1 MTTVVWNTEVLAAD
15 TLHRAG
21 NHYGENANKIFIPEK
36 TVLFEGAALV
46 AAAGAGAVY
55 LLKDWW
61 KFMCASACSVQALEQ
76 KMQSTLAHV
85 TVPMDR
91 QGFLI
96 LTVNRCFKVEIS
108 EKKASHS
115 DVTGV
120 PTAIGT
126 GARVALPLI
135 EEFGVFT
142 AIARAARLDEANTNS
157 QVTWINR
164 QLGST
169 LKSATGEEMA
179 RARLEDRLLQFRIP
193 KCLWRRQQ
201 CL

>member
-1 MTTVVWNTEVLAAD
+1 MTTIVWNTEVMAAD
-15 TLHRAG
+15 TLHRSG
-21 NHYGENANKIFIPEK
+21 NSYGEDANKIFTPEK

-46 AAAGAGAVY
+46 AAAGAGEVF

-61 KFMCASACSVQALEQ
+61 KFMCKSACSVQALEQ
-76 KMQSTLAHV
+76 KMESTLAHAMM
-85 TVPMDR
+85 PMDR

-96 LTVNRCFKVEIS
+96 LTVDRCFKVEIS

-120 PTAIGT
+120 PTAIGS

-135 EEFGVFT
+135 AEFGVFT
-142 AIARAARLDEANTNS
+142 AIARAARLDKANTNS

-164 QLGST
+164 QPGST
-169 LKSATGEEMA
+169 PKFASEEEMT

-193 KCLWRRQQ
+193 KCLWRRLS
-201 CL
+201 CI